1 MDNKIMSNLTENEI
15 EKLKK
20 EGKWTVCRT
29 KKAKN
34 SYSTFISQHKNAK
47 RVRRGPQ

>member
-1 MDNKIMSNLTENEI
+1 MGNLTEKEI

-20 EGKWTVCRT
+20 EGKWTVCKT